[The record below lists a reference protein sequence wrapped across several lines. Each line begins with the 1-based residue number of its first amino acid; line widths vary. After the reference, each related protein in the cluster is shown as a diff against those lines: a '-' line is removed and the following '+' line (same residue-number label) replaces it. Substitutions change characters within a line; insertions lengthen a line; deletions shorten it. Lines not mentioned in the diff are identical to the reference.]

1 MKIDIP
7 GIGLLMIDTVIL
19 DLNGTLAVDGKV
31 IEGAAERIQQLK
43 EQSMAMYLFTGNS
56 NGNGAEVAK
65 QLGLKLFIAEDGHAK
80 AEEAKKLHPD
90 TTATIGN
97 GRIDLELFRS
107 VRLRIATLQAEGI
120 YAPLLLNTDIVVPSI
135 NDALDLFLHK
145 TRLIGTF
152 RK

>member
-1 MKIDIP
+1 MNIDIP

-31 IEGAAERIQQLK
+31 IEGAAERIQKLK
-43 EQSMAMYLFTGNS
+43 ELSMAMYLFTGNS

-65 QLGLKLFIAEDGHAK
+65 QLGLKLFIAADGHAK
-80 AEEAKKLHPD
+80 AEEAKKLQPD

-97 GRIDLELFRS
+97 GRIDLELFRI

-120 YAPLLLNTDIVVPSI
+120 YATLLLNTDIVVPSI

-145 TRLIGTF
+145 KRLIGTL